1 MKKHKLLYTNK
12 SGENLSDAIDIIRKI
27 NNGSYKLS
35 FNFVYLSIDET
46 MDLMQRIGGPVKIV
60 F

>member
-35 FNFVYLSIDET
+35 FNFVYLSE
-46 MDLMQRIGGPVKIV
+46 
-60 F
+60 

>member
-27 NNGSYKLS
+27 NK
-35 FNFVYLSIDET
+35 
-46 MDLMQRIGGPVKIV
+46 R
-60 F
+60 